1 MAIAIV
7 LTMSKML
14 IISKDNNLTKA
25 LNNTADIMQCE
36 FYNFS
41 NSTDSLDIASEIFS
55 INPSLLIIDDD
66 FTAPNS
72 AKLLESVKKVNS
84 KLQIIFITS
93 DTGLELGRKINKIGV
108 KYYLIKPI
116 DEDSLTEFIKSVKTE
131 NEQYIN

>member
-1 MAIAIV
+1 
-7 LTMSKML
+7 ML
-14 IISKDNNLTKA
+14 IISKDNGLTKA

>member
-1 MAIAIV
+1 
-7 LTMSKML
+7 ML
-14 IISKDNNLTKA
+14 IISKDNSLTKA

-72 AKLLESVKKVNS
+72 AKLLESIKKVNS

-116 DEDSLTEFIKSVKTE
+116 ERESLNEFIKSIKTE

>member
-1 MAIAIV
+1 
-7 LTMSKML
+7 MSKML
-14 IISKDNNLTKA
+14 IISKDNGLTKA

-72 AKLLESVKKVNS
+72 SKLLESVKKVNS
-84 KLQIIFITS
+84 KFQIIFITS

-116 DEDSLTEFIKSVKTE
+116 EKESLNEFIKSIKTE

>member
-1 MAIAIV
+1 MA
-7 LTMSKML
+7 KML
-14 IISKDNNLTKA
+14 FISKDNILIQSVNYTAENLG
-25 LNNTADIMQCE
+25 CE
-36 FYNFS
+36 YHNFS
-41 NSTDSLDIASEIFS
+41 NSLDPLDIASEIFS

-72 AKLLESVKKVNS
+72 VKILESLKKVNS

-116 DEDSLTEFIKSVKTE
+116 EKESLNQFIKSVKTE

>member
-1 MAIAIV
+1 
-7 LTMSKML
+7 ML
-14 IISKDNNLTKA
+14 IISKDNSLTKA

-66 FTAPNS
+66 FTAQNS
-72 AKLLESVKKVNS
+72 AKLLESIKKVNS

-116 DEDSLTEFIKSVKTE
+116 EKESLNEFIKSIKTE

>member
-1 MAIAIV
+1 MA
-7 LTMSKML
+7 KML
-14 IISKDNNLTKA
+14 FISKDNILIQSVNYTAENLG
-25 LNNTADIMQCE
+25 CE
-36 FYNFS
+36 YYNFS
-41 NSTDSLDIASEIFS
+41 NSIDPLDIASEIFS

-72 AKLLESVKKVNS
+72 AKILESLKKVNS

-116 DEDSLTEFIKSVKTE
+116 EKESLNQFIKSVKTE

>member
-1 MAIAIV
+1 
-7 LTMSKML
+7 ML
-14 IISKDNNLTKA
+14 FISKDNILIQSVNYTAENLG
-25 LNNTADIMQCE
+25 CE
-36 FYNFS
+36 YHNFS
-41 NSTDSLDIASEIFS
+41 NSLDPLDIASEIFS

-72 AKLLESVKKVNS
+72 AKILESLKKVNS

-116 DEDSLTEFIKSVKTE
+116 EKESLNQFIKSVKTE